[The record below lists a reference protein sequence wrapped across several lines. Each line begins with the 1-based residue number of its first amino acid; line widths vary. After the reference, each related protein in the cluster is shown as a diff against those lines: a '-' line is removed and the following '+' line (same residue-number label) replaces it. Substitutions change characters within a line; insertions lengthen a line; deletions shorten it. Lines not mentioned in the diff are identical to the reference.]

1 MGQQVNFYIYR
12 VKKAVNTTW
21 RPENF
26 EDGTRV
32 NGYIIHP
39 CSIIK
44 PIFKLSYPQGQ
55 ETAYYTY
62 NYAYVPAFKR
72 WYWVKDVVF
81 QDGLMEFHL
90 EVDVLASYR
99 ADIGAHSFFIT
110 RTSVGFD
117 TDVIDN
123 LYPVKSGEKQHRA
136 NFNLFTSGNWY
147 AGAVIV
153 SIVGQDASLKYLVF
167 SMVDFETFCR
177 NLFST
182 IDWANLDTGEISE
195 SIAKLAVNPFQYIT
209 NVMWIPQGLDLPV
222 SDIKNTVKIGYWEVY
237 GEHSELN
244 ANLVVT
250 KTVTVNTQAHPQESR
265 GDFLNHGRYNQIAVF
280 SPIWGVM
287 NIDSNKLKGGG
298 SFTIQFN
305 FDPRSGHCEVMF
317 TTSTAMLGYYTGMF
331 AVPVPIANIES
342 NPFQAIV
349 GAIGAVG
356 SLVTGNIGGVSA
368 GIGNAV
374 NEIMPSV
381 ETKGAQGAIFG
392 ARGEVVLTQRYHL
405 LTDEDNPDN
414 GRPYMKNGTMHD
426 LGNGF
431 YKVEEGNVPIR
442 GATEEEISKIKD
454 FLEKGMYYNEP
465 TV

>member
-1 MGQQVNFYIYR
+1 MGQQVNFYLYR
-12 VKKAVNTTW
+12 VKKAINTTW
-21 RPENF
+21 RPANY

-32 NGYIIHP
+32 DGYIIHP

-55 ETAYYTY
+55 EIQYYTY
-62 NYAYVPAFKR
+62 NFAYVPIFKR

-99 ADIGAHSFFIT
+99 ADIAAHNFFIT
-110 RTSVGFD
+110 RTSVSSDGDIID
-117 TDVIDN
+117 T
-123 LYPVKSGEKQHRA
+123 LYPVQSGENQHRQSYK
-136 NFNLFTSGNWY
+136 LFTGGNWY

-153 SIVGQDASLKYLVF
+153 TIVGQDASLKYLVF

-182 IDWANLDTGEISE
+182 IDWANLNTEEISE

-209 NVMWIPQGLDLPV
+209 NVMWVPQGLELPV
-222 SDIKNTVKIGYWEVY
+222 SEIKNTVKIGYWDVY
-237 GEHSELN
+237 GEHSELQ
-244 ANLVVT
+244 ANLIIT
-250 KTVTVNTQAHPQESR
+250 KTLEVTTQAHPQASR
-265 GDFLNHGRYNQIAVF
+265 GDFLNHNRFNQISLF

-287 NIDSNKLKGGG
+287 NIDSNKIKGGG
-298 SFTIQFN
+298 AFTVQFN
-305 FDPRSGHCEVMF
+305 FDPRSGHCEVMV
-317 TTSTAMLGYYTGMF
+317 TTATAMLGYYTGMF

-392 ARGEVVLTQRYHL
+392 ARGEVVLTQSFHL
-405 LTDEDNPDN
+405 LSDEDNADN
-414 GRPYMKNGTMHD
+414 GRPYMKNGNMHT
-426 LGNGF
+426 LGEGF
-431 YKVEEGNVPIR
+431 YMVENGNIPIA
-442 GATEEEISKIKD
+442 GATEEEATKVKE
-454 FLEKGMYYNEP
+454 FLERGVYYN
-465 TV
+465 V